1 MKYLCLGYLDVESWS
16 KKSEAEQLAMMDDCF
31 AYDEFLKKNGHWVVG
46 EGLQGADTA
55 TTLRPQGSQ
64 VQLFDGPFAETK
76 ELLGGL
82 IILEA
87 RDQNHAIQLLSNHPG
102 VKMGPWE
109 IRPIADITPI
119 VEASKQRRAAK
130 K

>member
-16 KKSEAEQLAMMDDCF
+16 KKNDAEQLALMDDCF
-31 AYDEFLKKNGHWVVG
+31 AYDEYLKKNGYWVVG
-46 EGLQGADTA
+46 EGLQGAETA
-55 TTLRPQGSQ
+55 TTLRYQGGSIK
-64 VQLFDGPFAETK
+64 LTDGPFAETK

-102 VKMGPWE
+102 AKMGPWE
-109 IRPIADITPI
+109 IRPIQDMSEI
-119 VEASKQRRAAK
+119 VEASKQRRAAQK
-130 K
+130 

>member
-1 MKYLCLGYLDVESWS
+1 MKYLCLGYLDVENWT
-16 KKSEAEQLAMMDDCF
+16 KKSESEQLEMMDDCF
-31 AYDEFLKKNGHWVVG
+31 AYDEYLRQNGYWVAG
-46 EGLQGADTA
+46 EGLQGAETA
-55 TTLRPQGSQ
+55 TTLRYAGNS
-64 VQLFDGPFAETK
+64 VKLTDGPFAETK

-82 IILEA
+82 IVLEA

-109 IRPIADITPI
+109 LRPIQDMTEI
-119 VEASKQRRAAK
+119 VEASKQRRTAK